1 MQGMLPAAMI
11 YTLVHDVVVLLLVIM
26 MCSTHLILLE
36 CVLSL
41 SAYAAHGDFTLIHLG
56 RKFVAVSHVS
66 FTEATLPVTRLAEA
80 ALAKSA

>member
-1 MQGMLPAAMI
+1 MLPTAMI

-36 CVLSL
+36 GVL

-56 RKFVAVSHVS
+56 RELVAVSHVS
-66 FTEATLPVTRLAEA
+66 FTETTLPVPCLAET